1 VNRSDYLALAAGG
14 LRMPLGAHLVLHEES
29 DPEAVILD
37 GQRLG
42 MVVARTARRYRTP
55 LAIPLMDL
63 TVERNVVL
71 ELLGVPPA
79 ERATFHLTHWPGDD
93 CLEQAASLEWQQL
106 GPRLQAS
113 CEAVRYIARQT
124 DLVPIGMVI
133 GPLSLTVRL
142 LADPISAMFTCGRG
156 KRADENPQVA
166 LLEKTL
172 ELATRVVLASVTQQ
186 ITAGAEA
193 MFVCEPAAGT
203 AYISPRQL
211 AAGADL
217 LERLVLAPQRRI
229 RALLDEA
236 RCELI
241 FHCCAELTAQFLQ
254 AFVGLHPTVLSLGSS
269 RKLWEDAALVPE
281 DVVLYGNL
289 PTRLF
294 YSDEACPLEA
304 VIEQTR
310 RLIRQMRAVGH
321 PFILGSECDVLSVP
335 GAHDTICRKVDA
347 FMTATVE

>member
-1 VNRSDYLALAAGG
+1 
-14 LRMPLGAHLVLHEES
+14 MPLGAHLVLHEQP
-29 DPEAVILD
+29 DPEAIVLD

-42 MVVARTARRYRTP
+42 ELVARTARRYRTP
-55 LAIPLMDL
+55 LAVPLMDL
-63 TVERNVVL
+63 TVERNIVL
-71 ELLGVPPA
+71 DVLGVPEA
-79 ERATFHLTHWPGDD
+79 ERSTFHLTQWPGDA
-93 CLEQAASLEWQQL
+93 CLEQVAGLEGEQL
-106 GPRLQAS
+106 GRRLHAA
-113 CEAVRYIARQT
+113 CDAIRFIAQNT

-142 LADPISAMFTCGRG
+142 LADPITAIFTYGRG
-156 KRADENPQVA
+156 KRAEESLPVA

-172 ELATRVVLASVTQQ
+172 ELATRLVLVSVKQQ
-186 ITAGAEA
+186 LAAGARA
-193 MFVCEPAAGT
+193 MFICEPAAGT

-211 AAGADL
+211 AGGADL

-229 RALLDEA
+229 RAVLDA
-236 RCELI
+236 AGCELI
-241 FHCCAELTAQFLQ
+241 FHCCAELTTQFIR
-254 AFVGLHPTVLSLGSS
+254 AFATLHPTVLSLGSS

-304 VIEQTR
+304 VLEQTR
-310 RLIRQMRAVGH
+310 RLIGEMRAIGR

-347 FMTATVE
+347 FMTATVD